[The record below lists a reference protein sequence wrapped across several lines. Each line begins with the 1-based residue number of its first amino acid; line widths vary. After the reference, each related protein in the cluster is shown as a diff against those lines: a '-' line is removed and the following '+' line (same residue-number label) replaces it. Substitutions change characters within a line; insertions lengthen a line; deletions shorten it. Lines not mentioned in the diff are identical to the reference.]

1 MNRLILFVL
10 CVLLMLGGMGCKKA
24 PITKEQREDNIRE
37 AVLRYMFENNAS
49 AMQQD
54 AKVYFI
60 AVDART
66 DPTQDLLGRFKGN
79 QPPVKP
85 VSAATH
91 FGWGGVKDRGSGA
104 AGLIFTVQKIDW
116 ISDSQVLVAGEYFE
130 DSESRGGTQYKVLF
144 ENDQWVVT
152 ETEMEW
158 IS

>member
-1 MNRLILFVL
+1 MNRVVLFVL
-10 CVLLMLGGMGCKKA
+10 CTLMMVGGMGCKKA

-37 AVLRYMFENNAS
+37 AVLRYMFENNSS

-54 AKVYFI
+54 ADLYFI
-60 AVDART
+60 AVGART
-66 DPTQDLLGRFKGN
+66 DPTQDLLKRFKGN

-91 FGWGGVKDRGSGA
+91 FGWGGVKDRASGA
-104 AGLIFTVQKIDW
+104 KGLIFTVKEIDW
-116 ISDSQVLVAGEYFE
+116 ISDTQVLVTGEYFE
-130 DSESRGGTQYKVLF
+130 DSESTERSQYKVLF
-144 ENDQWVVT
+144 EDDQWVVT